1 MFEGR
6 FEELYELGFEVQLH
20 WNDWFGIWDMR
31 VEEKVL
37 TCSYEDIGVP
47 YTKMVEECLDIFD
60 DWHEESIKLPE
71 EVSWE
76 FIGDITKRVR
86 RNMGIDKIL

>member
-1 MFEGR
+1 MFEER
-6 FEELYELGFEVQLH
+6 FDELHKMGFEVQIQ
-20 WNDWFGIWDMR
+20 WMDWFGIYDI
-31 VEEKVL
+31 ENDQNVL
-37 TCSYEDIGVP
+37 TCNYEDIGVP

-60 DWHEESIKLPE
+60 DWYESSSRLPDN
-71 EVSWE
+71 VSCE

>member
-6 FEELYELGFEVQLH
+6 FEELHNLGY
-20 WNDWFGIWDMR
+20 M
-31 VEEKVL
+31 
-37 TCSYEDIGVP
+37 
-47 YTKMVEECLDIFD
+47 KMVEECLDIFD
-60 DWHEESIKLPE
+60 DWYEESIKLPE
-71 EVSWE
+71 DVSCE

>member
-1 MFEGR
+1 MFEER
-6 FEELYELGFEVQLH
+6 FEELHELGFEVQLA
-20 WNDWFGIWDMR
+20 WNDWFAIWDMR
-31 VEEKVL
+31 FEEKVL
-37 TCSYEDIGVP
+37 TCNYEDIGVP

-60 DWHEESIKLPE
+60 DWYESSSRLPDR
-71 EVSWE
+71 VSWE

>member
-6 FEELYELGFEVQLH
+6 FEELHELGFEVQLA
-20 WNDWFGIWDMR
+20 WNDWFGIYDMR

-37 TCSYEDIGVP
+37 TCNYEDIGIP
-47 YTKMVEECLDIFD
+47 YMKMVEECLDIFD
-60 DWHEESIKLPE
+60 DWYAESIKLPE
-71 EVSWE
+71 DVSCE

>member
-1 MFEGR
+1 MFEER
-6 FEELYELGFEVQLH
+6 FDELHKLGFEAQLQ
-20 WNDWFGIWDMR
+20 WLDWFGIYDM
-31 VEEKVL
+31 ENDQNVL
-37 TCSYEDIGVP
+37 TCNYEDIGVS

-60 DWHEESIKLPE
+60 DWYENSSRLHDH
-71 EVSWE
+71 VSCE

>member
-1 MFEGR
+1 MFEER
-6 FEELYELGFEVQLH
+6 FEELHELGFEVQLA
-20 WNDWFGIWDMR
+20 WNDWFAIWDMR
-31 VEEKVL
+31 FEEKVL
-37 TCSYEDIGVP
+37 TCNYEDIGVP

-60 DWHEESIKLPE
+60 DWYESSSRRPDH
-71 EVSWE
+71 VSWE